1 MEVLCKKKFLLLL
14 DSSNKKSQL
23 TKSLTKMTCVMLL
36 VLLEVKVM
44 LVSSKD
50 SVSQDSQEKLIEV

>member
-14 DSSNKKSQL
+14 DSSNKKSQS

>member
-23 TKSLTKMTCVMLL
+23 TKFLTKMTCVMLL

-50 SVSQDSQEKLIEV
+50 SLSQDSQEKLIEV